1 VRSHSGRKS
10 EVLKRR
16 EAVKR
21 RHESEVEANTQT
33 LPTGKESNGLS
44 ASTASAVRKVTVRK
58 RLVRVCE

>member
-16 EAVKR
+16 EAAKH

-33 LPTGKESNGLS
+33 LHIGEGSNGLS
-44 ASTASAVRKVTVRK
+44 ASTASAVRKVSVRK